1 VFLRPDVFLGS
12 AVDAGDG
19 TVTAP
24 MPGTVLGVSVTEG
37 QQVAEGETLG
47 VLEAMKMELTLT
59 APVTGTVLTVSAG
72 TGDQVAMGATLFVVA
87 GTEEE
92 A

>member
-1 VFLRPDVFLGS
+1 VV
-12 AVDAGDG
+12 
-19 TVTAP
+19 
-24 MPGTVLGVSVTEG
+24 EG
-37 QQVAEGETLG
+37 QQVAEGEALG

-59 APVTGTVLTVSAG
+59 APVTGTVLTVGAG

-87 GTEEE
+87 GSEGE